1 MSRLTAIPNPELV
14 TRAAGRE
21 WVRALVETTKP
32 GITKL
37 VTITAMVGFVLAWL
51 SQHGNSFAAALAPGL
66 LASAGTAL
74 SAGGANAL
82 NQWWESERDAR
93 MRRTQG
99 RPLPADRLSHGTVFK
114 LGLLLSVAGTLV
126 LLAIG
131 PVPALIALTC
141 TITYVFIYTPM
152 KPKSAWCTL
161 IGAIPGALPPLI
173 GWTAASTGTGFE
185 AMLEPGAQALFWL
198 MMVWQIPHFMAIAW
212 MFRDDYER
220 GGMRMLPVI
229 DRTGLGTAFVVCFT
243 ATLLVPATLAPVA
256 AMPHVLGPVSF
267 VVALLSGL
275 AFLVMSIRLALR
287 RNQQVARRVF
297 FASIMHLP
305 LLLVVMVGEAFVRV
319 VLL

>member
-1 MSRLTAIPNPELV
+1 MSRITAIPNPELV
-14 TRAAGRE
+14 SRAAGRE
-21 WVRALVETTKP
+21 WVKALVETTKP

-37 VTITAMVGFVLAWL
+37 VTITSMVGFVLSWL
-51 SQHGNSFAAALAPGL
+51 SHREGSVGSFLLPGL
-66 LASAGTAL
+66 LAGLGTYL
-74 SAGGANAL
+74 CAGGANSL

-99 RPLPADRLSHGTVFK
+99 RPLPAERLAHATVLK
-114 LGLLLSVAGTLV
+114 LGFLLTVVGTLV
-126 LLAIG
+126 LLALG
-131 PVPALIALTC
+131 PVPALVALTC

-161 IGAIPGALPPLI
+161 VGAIPGALPPLI
-173 GWTAASTGTGFE
+173 GWTAASANLGFD

-229 DRTGLGTAFVVCFT
+229 DRTGIGTAFVVCLT
-243 ATLLVPATLAPVA
+243 AALLVPATLAPVV
-256 AMPHVLGPVSF
+256 AMPDVLGPVSF
-267 VVALLSGL
+267 VVAAGSGL
-275 AFLVMSIRLALR
+275 VFLAMSIRLAMHR
-287 RNQQVARRVF
+287 TQAVARRVF

>member
-1 MSRLTAIPNPELV
+1 MSRLTAIPNPEFV
-14 TRAAGRE
+14 TRASGRE

-37 VTITAMVGFVLAWL
+37 VTITSMVGFILAWL
-51 SQHGNSFAAALAPGL
+51 SQHGESFAAALVSGL
-66 LASAGTAL
+66 LASVGTAL
-74 SAGGANAL
+74 AAGGANAL

-93 MRRTQG
+93 MRRTHG
-99 RPLPADRLSHGTVFK
+99 RPLPAERLAHGTVFK
-114 LGLLLSVAGTLV
+114 LGFTLSLGGTLV

-131 PVPALIALTC
+131 PVPALVALTC

-152 KPKSAWCTL
+152 KPRSAWCTL
-161 IGAIPGALPPLI
+161 VGAIPGALPPLI
-173 GWTAASTGTGFE
+173 GWTSASGNASPT
-185 AMLEPGAQALFWL
+185 AMLDPGAQSLFWL

-212 MFRDDYER
+212 MFRDDYQR

-229 DRTGLGTAFVVCFT
+229 DRTGLGTASVVCLT
-243 ATLLVPATLAPVA
+243 SALLVPATLAPVV

-267 VVALLSGL
+267 IVALVSGL
-275 AFLVMSIRLALR
+275 AFLVMSVRLALSR
-287 RNQQVARRVF
+287 TQQVARRVF

>member
-1 MSRLTAIPNPELV
+1 MSRITAIPNPELV

-21 WVRALVETTKP
+21 WLKALVETTKP

-37 VTITAMVGFVLAWL
+37 VTITSMVGFVLAWL
-51 SQHGNSFAAALAPGL
+51 SHFDGSVGSFLVPGL
-66 LASAGTAL
+66 LAGVGTYL
-74 SAGGANAL
+74 CAGGANAL

-99 RPLPADRLSHGTVFK
+99 RPLPAERLAHSTVLKLGVLLTLLGTV
-114 LGLLLSVAGTLV
+114 LLLTL
-126 LLAIG
+126 G

-152 KPKSAWCTL
+152 KPRSAWCTL
-161 IGAIPGALPPLI
+161 VGAIPGALPPLI
-173 GWTAASTGTGFE
+173 GWTAASTSLGFD
-185 AMLEPGAQALFWL
+185 AMLDPGAQALFWL

-212 MFRDDYER
+212 MFRDDYAL

-229 DRTGLGTAFVVCFT
+229 DRTGMGTAFVVCLT
-243 ATLLVPATLAPVA
+243 AALLIPATLAPVA
-256 AMPHVLGPVSF
+256 AMPHVLGPVSL
-267 VVALLSGL
+267 VVAAGSGL
-275 AFLVMSIRLALR
+275 VFLTMSIRLAR
-287 RNQQVARRVF
+287 HRTQAVARRVF

>member
-1 MSRLTAIPNPELV
+1 MSRLTAIPNPEFV
-14 TRAAGRE
+14 TRASGRE

-37 VTITAMVGFVLAWL
+37 VTITSMVGFVLAWL
-51 SQHGNSFAAALAPGL
+51 SQHGDSFAPALLPGL
-66 LASAGTAL
+66 LAGTGTAL

-99 RPLPADRLSHGTVFK
+99 RPLPAERLAHSTVFK
-114 LGLLLSVAGTLV
+114 LGFLLSLGGTLV
-126 LLAIG
+126 LLAIA

-161 IGAIPGALPPLI
+161 VGAVPGALPPLI
-173 GWTAASTGTGFE
+173 GWTAASVHAHFGTL
-185 AMLEPGAQALFWL
+185 LEPGAQALFWL

-229 DRTGLGTAFVVCFT
+229 DRTGMGTAFVVCLT
-243 ATLLVPATLAPVA
+243 SALLLPATLAPVV

-267 VVALLSGL
+267 VVALVSGL
-275 AFLVMSIRLALR
+275 AFMVMSVRLALSR
-287 RNQQVARRVF
+287 TQQVARRVF
-297 FASIMHLP
+297 LASIMHLP
-305 LLLVVMVGEAFVRV
+305 LLLVVMVAEAFVRV

>member
-1 MSRLTAIPNPELV
+1 MGRLTAIPNPELV
-14 TRAAGRE
+14 TRAAGRD

-37 VTITAMVGFVLAWL
+37 VTITSMVGFVLSWL
-51 SQHGNSFAAALAPGL
+51 GHHGASSGSFLLPGL
-66 LASAGTAL
+66 IAGAGTYL

-82 NQWWESERDAR
+82 NQWWESERDTR
-93 MRRTQG
+93 MRRTAG
-99 RPLPADRLSHGTVFK
+99 RPLPADRLPHATVLK
-114 LGLLLSVAGTLV
+114 LGLLLSVAGALV
-126 LLAIG
+126 LLAVG

-141 TITYVFIYTPM
+141 TIVYVFIYTPM

-161 IGAIPGALPPLI
+161 VGAIPGALPPLI
-173 GWTAASTGTGFE
+173 GWTAASPEPGLAT
-185 AMLEPGAQALFWL
+185 MLDPGAQALFWM

-229 DRTGLGTAFVVCFT
+229 DRTGAGTAFVVCLT
-243 ATLLVPATLAPVA
+243 AALLVPATLAPVL
-256 AMPHVLGPVSF
+256 AMPVVLGIVSF
-267 VVALLSGL
+267 VVAGLSSLVFL
-275 AFLVMSIRLALR
+275 AMAVRLALSR
-287 RNQQVARRVF
+287 TQRVARRVF
-297 FASIMHLP
+297 FASIIHLP

>member
-1 MSRLTAIPNPELV
+1 MSRLTAIPNPEFV
-14 TRAAGRE
+14 TRASGRE
-21 WVRALVETTKP
+21 WVRALLETTKP

-37 VTITAMVGFVLAWL
+37 VTITSMVGFVLAWL
-51 SQHGNSFAAALAPGL
+51 SQHGDSFASALIPGL
-66 LASAGTAL
+66 LAGAGTAL

-93 MRRTQG
+93 MRRTRG
-99 RPLPADRLSHGTVFK
+99 RPLPADRLAHGTVFK
-114 LGLLLSVAGTLV
+114 LGFILSLGGTLI

-161 IGAIPGALPPLI
+161 IGALPGALPPLI
-173 GWTAASTGTGFE
+173 GWTAASTSTGFG
-185 AMLEPGAQALFWL
+185 AMLEPGAQALFWM

-229 DRTGLGTAFVVCFT
+229 DRTGMGTAFVVCLT
-243 ATLLVPATLAPVA
+243 AALLVPATLAPVA

-267 VVALLSGL
+267 VVALVSGV
-275 AFLVMSIRLALR
+275 AFLVMSVRLALSR
-287 RNQQVARRVF
+287 TQHVARRVF
-297 FASIMHLP
+297 FASIIHLP